1 MRAFLVIL
9 GLTIAT
15 NSFTQRINLDSLI
28 LSKKPIY
35 IEGIVPGYVIPGY
48 EPKAI
53 LWQSTITEAKKYFEN
68 KYPGIS
74 IKAKLAVLDSIN
86 WTNEIYT
93 YGYTYGSKGW
103 IVLPGDEDFNDYLRI
118 FGAAPFRKELIKACN
133 ENGLD
138 PNELPV
144 SSFHF
149 ITVHELGHLIVQQLI
164 KGGIPGEYLNEVV
177 ANIVAWEFLKTN
189 RPEEM
194 KGCELFFDVFRKN
207 YTNPK
212 YTTLT
217 ELSENYG
224 KMDISN
230 YVWYQTNIL
239 RLVEEIY
246 AVKDVD
252 LLSCIIEIS
261 LEREIKNLDNITMGS
276 LLDNYYNGVFSRWLA
291 KYN

>member
-1 MRAFLVIL
+1 
-9 GLTIAT
+9 
-15 NSFTQRINLDSLI
+15 
-28 LSKKPIY
+28 
-35 IEGIVPGYVIPGY
+35 
-48 EPKAI
+48 
-53 LWQSTITEAKKYFEN
+53 
-68 KYPGIS
+68 
-74 IKAKLAVLDSIN
+74 
-86 WTNEIYT
+86 
-93 YGYTYGSKGW
+93 
-103 IVLPGDEDFNDYLRI
+103 
-118 FGAAPFRKELIKACN
+118 
-133 ENGLD
+133 
-138 PNELPV
+138 
-144 SSFHF
+144 
-149 ITVHELGHLIVQQLI
+149 
-164 KGGIPGEYLNEVV
+164 
-177 ANIVAWEFLKTN
+177 
-189 RPEEM
+189 M

-261 LEREIKNLDNITMGS
+261 LDREIKNLDNITMGS